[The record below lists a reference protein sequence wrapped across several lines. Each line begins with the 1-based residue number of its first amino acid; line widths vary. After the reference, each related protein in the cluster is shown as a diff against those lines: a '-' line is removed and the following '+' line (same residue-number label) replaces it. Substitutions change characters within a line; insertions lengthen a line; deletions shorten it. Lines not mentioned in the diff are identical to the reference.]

1 MNLFEGCMGKNLTSK
16 LQWLE
21 EPSEWNFAQGSLE
34 ITPTGETDFFR
45 PSDRPAKDNACLLF
59 TTLEG
64 NFTAQVYATTEL
76 VAFGDAAAITI
87 YSSPV
92 LWAKLCIERS
102 PVGEVSIVSVVTNPW
117 SDDANNELLQKPE
130 SYLRI
135 TRKGQV
141 LGMHYSLDGMHW
153 RFVRTMTCAMPA
165 QVKVGV
171 QVQAPFKAGC
181 RATFEAFQWCPEPV
195 ANFRSGE

>member
-21 EPSEWNFAQGSLE
+21 EPSEWNFAQDSLE
-34 ITPTGETDFFR
+34 VTPTGETDFFR

-171 QVQAPFKAGC
+171 QAQAPFKAGC
-181 RATFEAFQWCPEPV
+181 RATFEAIQLCPDPV